1 MNGLLQQLLLVA
13 GLLQESCCH
22 WARILAGEQGAGL
35 LFDLELLLCAELDCH
50 PLTKVHGAIVVG
62 YIITLAK
69 L

>member
-1 MNGLLQQLLLVA
+1 L
-13 GLLQESCCH
+13 
-22 WARILAGEQGAGL
+22 GAGL